1 MSVPDRRRQILDV
14 ALTAF
19 SRGGYHATSMTDV
32 ADALQLT
39 KPVVYQYFDSKRA
52 LYLELL
58 RDVGD
63 DLLEHVT
70 KAAAGTGDPRE
81 QLERGM
87 TAYFT
92 WVHDNR
98 EAFRLLFESS
108 PRVDE
113 EFADIVNEFE
123 IGAARAIS
131 PFIALDAPDDR
142 VLTIATGLVGLAE
155 TVSRHVI
162 RDGQEFDPAELA
174 HTVSSFA
181 WAGLRAA
188 GQSRR
193 TQPR

>member
-1 MSVPDRRRQILDV
+1 MTANDRRRQILDV

-19 SRGGYHATSMTDV
+19 SRAGYHATSMTDI
-32 ADALQLT
+32 ADALHLT
-39 KPVVYQYFDSKRA
+39 KPVVYQHFDSKRA

-63 DLLEHVT
+63 DLLAHVT
-70 KAAAGTGDPRE
+70 RAAAGTGDPRAQVE
-81 QLERGM
+81 LGM
-87 TAYFT
+87 VAYFT
-92 WVHDNR
+92 WVHDNT

-108 PRVDE
+108 PRVDD

-123 IGAARAIS
+123 LGAARAIS
-131 PFIALDAPDDR
+131 PFIAVDAPGDR
-142 VLTIATGLVGLAE
+142 VLTIAMGLVGLAE

-162 RDGQEFDPAELA
+162 RDGARFDPAELA

-188 GQSRR
+188 GQSRS

>member
-1 MSVPDRRRQILDV
+1 MTSADRRRQILDV

-19 SRGGYHATSMTDV
+19 SRSGYHATSMNDI

-39 KPVVYQYFDSKRA
+39 KPVVYQHFDSKRA

-63 DLLEHVT
+63 DLLTHVT

-81 QLERGM
+81 QVQRGM
-87 TAYFT
+87 VAYFS
-92 WVHDNR
+92 WVDRNT

-108 PRVDE
+108 PRVDD

-123 IGAARAIS
+123 LGAARAIS
-131 PFIALDAPDDR
+131 PFIAVDAPGEQ
-142 VLTIATGLVGLAE
+142 VLTIAMGLVGLAE

-162 RDGQEFDPAELA
+162 RDGAHFDPEQLA
-174 HTVSSFA
+174 HTVASFA

-188 GQSRR
+188 GQSRN